1 MFIVSLTYKTEL
13 SEVDKHIEDHIA
25 FLEKYYA
32 NGNFIA
38 SGRKVPRT
46 GGVIL
51 VQAPSKAE
59 VEKIIQEDPFNIE
72 GLANYEITEFL
83 PSMTSKEFE
92 SLKNHT

>member
-13 SEVDKHIEDHIA
+13 SEVDKHIEGHIA

-32 NGNFIA
+32 SGNFIA

-51 VQAPSKAE
+51 VQAANLNE
-59 VEKIIQEDPFNIE
+59 VENIIQEDPFHCA
-72 GLANYEITEFL
+72 GLANYEITEFI
-83 PSMTSKEFE
+83 PTMASKEFE
-92 SLKNHT
+92 SLKNCI

>member
-13 SEVDKHIEDHIA
+13 SEVDKQIEDHIA